1 MRWVIGAWRG
11 SAAAKAAEISG
22 IEDLQDVMN
31 KKRIRWA
38 ASVYA
43 RHLPQLREIA
53 QPILEE
59 AFGTHSVEW
68 QWMDEPVPMDQR
80 LEIEEV
86 EWCESKVDGY
96 SDGSR
101 VRGVVAGANSMEA
114 EYLGQYATVMDA
126 EMLGIAIS
134 LEAGHTTIA

>member
-101 VRGVVAGANSMEA
+101 FEEWWQGPIVWKRNISVNTLLLWTRKC
-114 EYLGQYATVMDA
+114 LG
-126 EMLGIAIS
+126 
-134 LEAGHTTIA
+134 